1 MAGPQKQTRTQQTH
15 TREATEAAEAERRIQ
30 AGIDATDE
38 KQPKEAKSEAPQ
50 TGARIYPVPPLP
62 KQHQIKAGDEFALDP
77 QPMYDA
83 PYYKG
88 SEKLKDKVAIITGA
102 D

>member
-38 KQPKEAKSEAPQ
+38 KQPMEAKSEAPQ
-50 TGARIYPVPPLP
+50 TGARI
-62 KQHQIKAGDEFALDP
+62 
-77 QPMYDA
+77 
-83 PYYKG
+83 
-88 SEKLKDKVAIITGA
+88 
-102 D
+102 